1 MFFKEYNCEL
11 NSSDEDI
18 LDDQNYIIQKKKN
31 MKKNYYEIL
40 YVKQDFDINEIKR
53 KFYNLSLKYYLR

>member
-1 MFFKEYNCEL
+1 
-11 NSSDEDI
+11 
-18 LDDQNYIIQKKKN
+18 